1 MSIMAFLITNLSDIG
16 KFISLI
22 LLVLQLAASGG
33 TFPIETVTK
42 GFRWL
47 HGFLPMT
54 YSVNLLREVLVKID
68 NSLFTNNIL
77 ILTFIMIILTIINIS
92 ISHRKQKSRN

>member
-1 MSIMAFLITNLSDIG
+1 MSIMAFLITNLNDIG

-33 TFPIETVTK
+33 TFPVETVTK

-47 HGFLPMT
+47 HNLLPMT
-54 YSVNLLREVLVKID
+54 YSVNLLREILVKID
-68 NSLFTNNIL
+68 MSLLTNNIL
-77 ILTFIMIILTIINIS
+77 VLGFILALLTTINICVG
-92 ISHRKQKSRN
+92 HKKQESRQ